1 MISRRTI
8 RIKVLQ
14 VLYAYYASSD
24 KSIANS
30 EKELAHALSKSY
42 DLYHH
47 LLALLTELADFAQ
60 RRIDTNLAKL
70 VPTYEDLHPNTR
82 FVDNL
87 IIALL
92 RVNRRLQAYLSH
104 AKPPWVYHPE
114 LIRELYAFLTESAFY
129 REYLE
134 KKESSFADDRRFAEK
149 VFQNIMLAA
158 EELHLVLEE
167 ESIYWNDDIDLV
179 VAMIIKTLRDFG
191 EEADEYQPLLPKFK
205 DREDEEFAG
214 ELFRKTIL
222 HHDEL
227 LALINTHSSNW
238 DLERIAYMDILI
250 MQLALAEFL
259 FFPSIPTKVTLNEYI
274 ELSKYY
280 STDKSRNFINGI
292 LDKALRELKSNGQV
306 RKSGRGLI
314 GESE

>member
-82 FVDNL
+82 FVDNR

-104 AKPPWVYHPE
+104 AKPPGSTTPNSSGNSTPSSPNRPSIVN
-114 LIRELYAFLTESAFY
+114 TS
-129 REYLE
+129 
-134 KKESSFADDRRFAEK
+134 KK
-149 VFQNIMLAA
+149 
-158 EELHLVLEE
+158 
-167 ESIYWNDDIDLV
+167 
-179 VAMIIKTLRDFG
+179 
-191 EEADEYQPLLPKFK
+191 
-205 DREDEEFAG
+205 G
-214 ELFRKTIL
+214 ELLCRRPPLCGKSL
-222 HHDEL
+222 PEHH
-227 LALINTHSSNW
+227 AGRRGT
-238 DLERIAYMDILI
+238 A
-250 MQLALAEFL
+250 
-259 FFPSIPTKVTLNEYI
+259 PGP
-274 ELSKYY
+274 
-280 STDKSRNFINGI
+280 
-292 LDKALRELKSNGQV
+292 
-306 RKSGRGLI
+306 GRGKHLL
-314 GESE
+314 E